1 MGRSRAPLI
10 LALVC
15 VCGRGGILWG
25 TKHLPIS
32 WVAEIAL
39 FLKSVVGGKVDL
51 VISESVL
58 EIAGGDIWEL
68 LKAIRR

>member
-1 MGRSRAPLI
+1 M
-10 LALVC
+10 
-15 VCGRGGILWG
+15 CGRGGILWG
-25 TKHLPIS
+25 TEHLPIS

>member
-1 MGRSRAPLI
+1 M
-10 LALVC
+10 
-15 VCGRGGILWG
+15 CGRGGILWG

>member
-1 MGRSRAPLI
+1 M
-10 LALVC
+10 
-15 VCGRGGILWG
+15 CGRGGILWG

-51 VISESVL
+51 VISKSVL

>member
-15 VCGRGGILWG
+15 VCGGGILWG